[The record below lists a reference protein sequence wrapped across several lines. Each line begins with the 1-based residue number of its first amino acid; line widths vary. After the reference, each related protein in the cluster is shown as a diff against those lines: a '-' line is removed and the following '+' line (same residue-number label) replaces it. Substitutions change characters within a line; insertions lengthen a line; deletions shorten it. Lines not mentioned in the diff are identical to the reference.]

1 MKHYVNDN
9 WKCYGFLIRNYGGQ
23 KIVEHIE
30 NGKRKE
36 VLVIIIPE
44 QKGNWDI
51 WLFHVGNGPTLV
63 CSLL

>member
-36 VLVIIIPE
+36 C
-44 QKGNWDI
+44 QSR
-51 WLFHVGNGPTLV
+51 TLETAKISFRNEGEIK
-63 CSLL
+63 SLTGGKKKTN